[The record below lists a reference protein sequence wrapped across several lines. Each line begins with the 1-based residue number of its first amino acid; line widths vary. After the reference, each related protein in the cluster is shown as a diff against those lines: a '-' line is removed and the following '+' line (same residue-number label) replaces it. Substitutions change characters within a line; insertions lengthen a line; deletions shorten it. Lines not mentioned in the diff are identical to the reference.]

1 MNLVDDDLLFE
12 LPPRL
17 ADVTERM
24 HKYQLLRDQLVA
36 ELGDVDRELRRL
48 DVLAHA
54 LRELADEPRAAV
66 IAGRLAERTWP
77 GTGDQLVTTARVVL
91 TQANRP

>member
-1 MNLVDDDLLFE
+1 MSVVDDELLFE

-24 HKYQLLRDQLVA
+24 HKYQLLRDQLVD

-48 DVLAHA
+48 DALAHA
-54 LRELADEPRAAV
+54 LPELADEPRAAV
-66 IAGRLAERTWP
+66 VAGRLAERSWP
-77 GTGDQLVTTARVVL
+77 GTGDQLVVTARVVL
-91 TQANRP
+91 AQAGRS